1 MKAFAT
7 ITFLLLCQLSYGQ
20 FYFGANA
27 VAGFS
32 TQKVNDMDY
41 SKGFNLNSGYSI
53 TKSISTQVNFERQ
66 YIVSFKEKNLL
77 DLIYAD
83 VMYSPTEWSI
93 KPFAGLSA
101 GYARER
107 FDLPLDFGIMTDD
120 GWLFSLFAGISSH
133 SGIIDNLMFDFRLS
147 YDQVLIEQDKSLI
160 KASIGLRYVL

>member
-1 MKAFAT
+1 MNTCAT
-7 ITFLLLCQLSYGQ
+7 IIFLVLYHLTYGQ

-32 TQKVNDMDY
+32 TQKVRDMDY

-53 TKSISTQVNFERQ
+53 TQSISTQVNFERQ

-83 VMYSPTEWSI
+83 VIYSPTKWSI
-93 KPFAGLSA
+93 RPFAGLSA

-107 FDLPLDFGIMTDD
+107 FDLPLDFGKMTDD
-120 GWLFSLFAGISSH
+120 GWLFSLFTGISSH
-133 SGIIDNLMFDFRLS
+133 SRISGNLMFDFRLS
-147 YDQVLIEQDKSLI
+147 YDRVFIEHDKSLI
-160 KASIGLRYVL
+160 KVNVGLRYVL